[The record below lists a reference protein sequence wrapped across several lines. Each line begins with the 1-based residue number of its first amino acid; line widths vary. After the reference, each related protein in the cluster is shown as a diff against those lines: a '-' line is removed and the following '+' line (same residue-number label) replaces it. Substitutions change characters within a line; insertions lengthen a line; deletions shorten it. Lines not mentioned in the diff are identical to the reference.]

1 MAGYPRKLLSLELA
15 LKTVIRE
22 LRDEGIKSA
31 TSKSESHFRKCSDEQ
46 DKDHN
51 IHHMDSVRLD
61 LECRRR
67 KN

>member
-51 IHHMDSVRLD
+51 LSLIHI
-61 LECRRR
+61 
-67 KN
+67 